1 MNSLKSY
8 ISCPLFSLE
17 RVKHRE
23 QLVNENIDIY
33 CYKNPIFNSVLFK
46 KKSCEREKIH
56 LIIPLLVP
64 LYRDISFMVIFK
76 KNSCNTINGF
86 NEGVEFSYQLSSLP
100 NEWIPIKFIYRDNRN
115 SSLSIPIGDYNNFSI
130 RGYTMFDVIR
140 GSVNT
145 VRLSLCGFNN
155 SDSIRFRWLQTSQIS
170 SGSISRDVWI
180 LDDIVINIVQSQKI
194 KVNLLHEGFNE
205 TQLK

>member
-1 MNSLKSY
+1 
-8 ISCPLFSLE
+8 
-17 RVKHRE
+17 
-23 QLVNENIDIY
+23 
-33 CYKNPIFNSVLFK
+33 
-46 KKSCEREKIH
+46 
-56 LIIPLLVP
+56 
-64 LYRDISFMVIFK
+64 MVIFK
-76 KNSCNTINGF
+76 KNSRLECNTINGF

-115 SSLSIPIGDYNNFSI
+115 RSLSIPIGDFNNFSI

-194 KVNLLHEGFNE
+194 KVNLLHESFNE
-205 TQLK
+205 TELK